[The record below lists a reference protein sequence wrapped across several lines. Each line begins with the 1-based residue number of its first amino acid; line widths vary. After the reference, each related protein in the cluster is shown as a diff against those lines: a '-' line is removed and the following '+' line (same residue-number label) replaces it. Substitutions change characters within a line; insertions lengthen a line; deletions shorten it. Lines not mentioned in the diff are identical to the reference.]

1 MKVRT
6 MLSRTA
12 IAGAVAAGALLG
24 AAPAQAQP
32 VGPLG
37 SVGLDPLAPI
47 PSLDVERYLG
57 TWNQVAAVPQPFN
70 LICARDTQANYQM
83 IDEFNIR
90 VENTCTTWTGG
101 ENRIVGNARVND
113 TATKAQLHVS
123 FPGVPTQE
131 SQEGP
136 TNYIVAYIVDDYSW
150 AFVGSPNRTSGFV
163 LKRTPDVSVE
173 QFREIRSVVESLGYD
188 SNFIT
193 TTPTPGGATTIQQLS
208 TV

>member
-24 AAPAQAQP
+24 AAPAHAQP

-37 SVGLDPLAPI
+37 SVGLEPLAPI
-47 PSLDVERYLG
+47 PSLDIERYLG

-113 TATKAQLHVS
+113 TVTKAQLHVS

-136 TNYIVAYIVDDYSW
+136 TNYIVAYIADDYSW